1 MRTVLAA
8 LYMTAECGSATN
20 LDRRHHTSL
29 AEAQVAGVGRTPR
42 LTMASE
48 DIRHLQVRPE
58 HVGLV
63 SGRRPRLNVGE
74 FEWALNLSDHVDG
87 SPHSAA
93 RSLMAACIAK
103 PPRHLNGIDQYGYC
117 KHLGDRPG

>member
-1 MRTVLAA
+1 
-8 LYMTAECGSATN
+8 MTAECGSATN

-103 PPRHLNGIDQYGYC
+103 PLRHLNGIDQYGYC
-117 KHLGDRPG
+117 KRLGDRPG

>member
-1 MRTVLAA
+1 M
-8 LYMTAECGSATN
+8 EIWW
-20 LDRRHHTSL
+20 RHDAPL
-29 AEAQVAGVGRTPR
+29 GKVYVAGIGCAPR

-48 DIRHLQVRPE
+48 DIRHLEFRPE

-93 RSLMAACIAK
+93 GSLMAACVAN
-103 PPRHLNGIDQYGYC
+103 L
-117 KHLGDRPG
+117 PGTSMELISMASASVLAIGQVD

>member
-1 MRTVLAA
+1 MRTVLAV
-8 LYMTAECGSATN
+8 LYMTTECGSATN

-48 DIRHLQVRPE
+48 DIRHLELRPE

-63 SGRRPRLNVGE
+63 SGWRPRLNVGE
-74 FEWALNLSDHVDG
+74 FE
-87 SPHSAA
+87 
-93 RSLMAACIAK
+93 
-103 PPRHLNGIDQYGYC
+103 
-117 KHLGDRPG
+117 

>member
-1 MRTVLAA
+1 
-8 LYMTAECGSATN
+8 MTTECGSAAN

-29 AEAQVAGVGRTPR
+29 GEAHVAGIGHTPR

-48 DIRHLQVRPE
+48 DIRHLELRPE

-93 RSLMAACIAK
+93 GSLMAACIAK

>member
-1 MRTVLAA
+1 
-8 LYMTAECGSATN
+8 
-20 LDRRHHTSL
+20 
-29 AEAQVAGVGRTPR
+29 VAGVGRTPR

-48 DIRHLQVRPE
+48 DIRHLELRPE

-74 FEWALNLSDHVDG
+74 FEWTLNLSDHVDD

-93 RSLMAACIAK
+93 GSLMAACIANL
-103 PPRHLNGIDQYGYC
+103 PGISMELISMATASVLAIGQVD
-117 KHLGDRPG
+117 